1 MAVTNQFLRRQL
13 LSNKFNRAL
22 VLLISL
28 LFGVIQSP
36 LSFGANPPTAPQYVE
51 VMSDTNQVA
60 ITWDPPSSNGGE
72 SLLNY
77 TARIWSLPPPTNSAI
92 FASCT
97 TTQFGCI
104 ISGLISGSVYYV
116 DVIASNSA
124 GAGTPSSAK
133 SISPGA
139 TGKPPS
145 NVSATSDAKGL
156 ITIRWTPLTSAGAGA
171 FSWYTA
177 EVFTGTEIGAGSYA
191 GFCTSGAITDSNC
204 LIGGLKLGATY
215 YAQVRTYTSLGSGFP
230 SFPRI
235 KIIAGTPAAPTASPT
250 PTQARPSASTSAK
263 ATPNST
269 SKSGSQASPIATGLA
284 SGVSYPRNV
293 KVISLSKALRFS
305 WSPPKYTGGLKIL
318 GYRADALGGSDKLI
332 HECRTTAKV
341 FTCTIKNLEPKQVY
355 NVAVYTMF
363 AGKESPSS
371 KAVRIVT
378 KG

>member
-1 MAVTNQFLRRQL
+1 MLDTSSNKHLVLNQFFLTSVL
-13 LSNKFNRAL
+13 LVSL
-22 VLLISL
+22 VLS
-28 LFGVIQSP
+28 VVQSSP
-36 LSFGANPPTAPQYVE
+36 SFGANPPSAPQYVE
-51 VMSDTNQVA
+51 PMSDTNQVA
-60 ITWDPPSSNGGE
+60 ITWDPPSSNGGD

-97 TTQFGCI
+97 TTQLGCI
-104 ISGLISGSVYYV
+104 IGGLIAGNVYYV

-124 GAGTPSSAK
+124 GAGAPSASR

-139 TGKPPS
+139 SGKPPS
-145 NVSATSDAKGL
+145 NVSTTSDAKGL
-156 ITIRWTPLTSAGAGA
+156 ITVKWTPLTSAGAGTFA
-171 FSWYTA
+171 WYRA
-177 EVFTGTEIGAGSYA
+177 EVFTEPDVGTGLQSGY
-191 GFCTSGAITDSNC
+191 CTTGAITDSSC

-235 KIIAGTPAAPTASPT
+235 KIIAGTPVAPMASPT
-250 PTQARPSASTSAK
+250 PTKATPSASNSAK

-269 SKSGSQASPIATGLA
+269 SKNGSQASPIATGLA
-284 SGVSYPRNV
+284 SGVSYPLNV

-332 HECRTTAKV
+332 HECRTKAKV

-371 KAVRIVT
+371 KIFRVIT
-378 KG
+378 KS

>member
-1 MAVTNQFLRRQL
+1 MLDTSSNKHLVLNQFFLTSVL
-13 LSNKFNRAL
+13 LVSL
-22 VLLISL
+22 VLS
-28 LFGVIQSP
+28 VAQSSP
-36 LSFGANPPTAPQYVE
+36 SFGANPPSAPQYVE
-51 VMSDTNQVA
+51 PMSDTNQVA
-60 ITWDPPSSNGGE
+60 ITWDPPSSNGGD

-77 TARIWSLPPPTNSAI
+77 TARIWTVPPPTNSAI

-97 TTQFGCI
+97 TTQLGCI
-104 ISGLISGSVYYV
+104 IGGLIAGNVYYV

-124 GAGTPSSAK
+124 GAGAPSAVK

-139 TGKPPS
+139 AGRAPT
-145 NVSATSDAKGL
+145 NVTATSDSKGL
-156 ITIRWTPLTSAGAGA
+156 LTIRWTPLTSLSAGVFA
-171 FSWYTA
+171 WYAA
-177 EVFTGTEIGAGSYA
+177 EVFTGMEISAGSYA
-191 GFCTSGAITDSNC
+191 GFCTSGAITDSSC

-215 YAQVRTYTSLGSGFP
+215 YAQVRTYSSLGSGFP

-235 KIIAGTPAAPTASPT
+235 KVIAGSQAAPTASPT
-250 PTQARPSASTSAK
+250 PTKATPSASNSAK

-269 SKSGSQASPIATGLA
+269 SKNGSQASPISTGLA
-284 SGVSYPRNV
+284 SGMSYPRNV

-305 WSPPKYTGGLKIL
+305 WSPPKYTGGLKII

-332 HECRTTAKV
+332 HECRTKAKV

-371 KAVRIVT
+371 KIFRVIT
-378 KG
+378 KS

>member
-1 MAVTNQFLRRQL
+1 MAVTNQSLRRQL
-13 LSNKFNRAL
+13 LSSKFNRAL

-28 LFGVIQSP
+28 LLGVIQSP
-36 LSFGANPPTAPQYVE
+36 LSYGANPPTAPQYVE

-124 GAGTPSSAK
+124 GAGAPSAAK
-133 SISPGA
+133 SIFPGA

-156 ITIRWTPLTSAGAGA
+156 ITIKWTPLTSAGAGA
-171 FSWYTA
+171 FAWYTA
-177 EVFTGTEIGAGSYA
+177 EVFMGTEIGAGSYA
-191 GFCTSGAITDSNC
+191 GFCTSGAITDSSC

-250 PTQARPSASTSAK
+250 PTKATPSASTSASAK
-263 ATPNST
+263 ATSSSSGGTKITPIPTGNPANSDPPQ
-269 SKSGSQASPIATGLA
+269 K
-284 SGVSYPRNV
+284 V
-293 KVISLSKALRFS
+293 KVVSLSKAIRVS
-305 WSPPKYTGGLKIL
+305 WRPPKHTGRSKIL
-318 GYRADALGGSDKLI
+318 GYRVSALGGSGQLI
-332 HECRTTAKV
+332 HECRTSAKL
-341 FTCTIKNLEPKQVY
+341 FTCTLKNLEAKQVY
-355 NVAVYTMF
+355 NLSVYVVF
-363 AGKESPSS
+363 AGKESRSS
-371 KAVRIVT
+371 KIFRVVT
-378 KG
+378 KS